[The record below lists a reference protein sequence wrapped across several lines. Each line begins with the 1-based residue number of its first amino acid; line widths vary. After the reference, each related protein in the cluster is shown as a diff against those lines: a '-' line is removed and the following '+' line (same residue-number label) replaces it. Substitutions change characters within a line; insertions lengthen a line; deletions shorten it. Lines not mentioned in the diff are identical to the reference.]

1 MVLQKLKIIN
11 WTMSFYIDKEKMCF
25 KKRLKR
31 VKNLGVQ
38 ILRRLKKWKIQLA
51 NYHNDQ
57 QKNIYIGTVE
67 NIIMVAIVYDICQ
80 I

>member
-25 KKRLKR
+25 KKRMKR

-38 ILRRLKKWKIQLA
+38 NITA
-51 NYHNDQ
+51 S
-57 QKNIYIGTVE
+57 QKMEDTTGKLS
-67 NIIMVAIVYDICQ
+67 Q
-80 I
+80 